1 LFVTVRIRSWWQ
13 ARGVYVGADDGDGL
27 SPRTSHPAFVA
38 VAPASFFDEANEFAP
53 FGNDAGH
60 DVLGSLEDWY
70 MTGAED
76 DDVPAFL
83 VDLLTGYG
91 FPTPVDLW
99 SSDSDVARAWASTGD
114 DGIVDATAQ
123 TAIGVAVGQFKIR
136 GHIIPTVRR
145 IGWQAVTLQRVL
157 VEQAALRYP
166 HWKLADEA
174 AAGIDSVAR
183 VLTRA
188 PSRSR

>member
-1 LFVTVRIRSWWQ
+1 VTVRVRSCWQ
-13 ARGVYVGADDGDGL
+13 ARGVHVSADDGDGL

-38 VAPASFFDEANEFAP
+38 VAPESFFDEADEFAP

-70 MTGAED
+70 MTGAAD

-83 VDLLTGYG
+83 VDMLTGYG

-99 SSDSDVARAWASTGD
+99 SADSDVARAWASVGD

-123 TAIGVAVGQFKIR
+123 TAIGVAIGQFKIR
-136 GHIIPTVRR
+136 GHIIPAVRR
-145 IGWQAVTLQRVL
+145 IGWQAVTLQRTL
-157 VEQAALRYP
+157 LEQAAHRYP
-166 HWKLADEA
+166 DWENADEA

-188 PSRSR
+188 PSPSR